1 MRISRWP
8 WMVVAVC
15 ACGGGG
21 GGGGGGSG
29 PPTGP
34 PGPPPTAATVAM
46 GAQAF
51 LPNQTT
57 VATGGT
63 VTWNNTSGVLH
74 NVTFAAATGVP
85 ADIPDH
91 ASGSN
96 QRTFAVAGAFD
107 YQCTLHVGMTGRVT
121 VQ

>member
-1 MRISRWP
+1 MRLSRWP

-21 GGGGGGSG
+21 GGGGGSG
-29 PPTGP
+29 PPT
-34 PGPPPTAATVAM
+34 TAAGSATDGRHGHHGRPGV
-46 GAQAF
+46 

-85 ADIPDH
+85 PDIPDH

-107 YQCTLHVGMTGRVT
+107 YQCTLHVGMTGRIT